1 MEHYL
6 HRVLGI
12 YETRVEAQ
20 AARDRLVER
29 GLAPDKVKVFASLRQ
44 SDRDA
49 LSADSDDVLKEVLR
63 ETAIGTA
70 VGTAAGA
77 VGAIAL
83 AAANLSLFVA
93 SPLLAPLTMLGWGAS
108 AGAIVGGAA
117 GAQRNKGDVSD
128 VVKDALSKGHVIL
141 LAHTISE
148 DQATAAREVIGE
160 SMAELNAAPDAAGA

>member
-12 YETRVEAQ
+12 FATRVEAQ

-29 GLAPDKVKVFASLRQ
+29 GFAAEKVKIFASLRQ
-44 SDRDA
+44 SDRGA
-49 LSADSDDVLKEVLR
+49 LAADSDDVLKEVLR

-77 VGAIAL
+77 LGAVAI
-83 AAANLSLFVA
+83 AAANISLFVA
-93 SPLLAPLTMLGWGAS
+93 SPLLAPMTMLGWGAS
-108 AGAIVGGAA
+108 AGAIIGGVA

-128 VVKDALSKGHVIL
+128 LVKNALSNGHVIL
-141 LAHTISE
+141 LAHAANE
-148 DQATAAREVIGE
+148 DQTTIARDVIGE
-160 SMAELNAAPDAAGA
+160 SMAELNIAPGASPA

>member
-44 SDRDA
+44 SDREA
-49 LSADSDDVLKEVLR
+49 LS
-63 ETAIGTA
+63 
-70 VGTAAGA
+70 
-77 VGAIAL
+77 
-83 AAANLSLFVA
+83 AANLSLFVA

-128 VVKDALSKGHVIL
+128 LVKDALSKRRLRSRQGRAIQG
-141 LAHTISE
+141 SR
-148 DQATAAREVIGE
+148 DPARSHDKRGSDDGRARSHRRVDGRIE
-160 SMAELNAAPDAAGA
+160 PCAGRRGRLTSWLHSSTR